1 MKNTKNITIAL
12 AILAVGLAC
21 SSVYGQDEI
30 ADDDEWQISVTPYY
44 WVPNIDV
51 DATVAGATVNIEM
64 DYSDIMDT
72 FDVSGFSGRI
82 EAWKGDWGLFF
93 DGQYVKADAKFDI
106 IGPLGKVRLGADVDL
121 VDTTLDFGVA
131 YKLLKVPLEE
141 DRSRMLTFEPLG
153 GLRYHYFKEEIKL
166 TATVAG
172 LGSRGTT
179 LGGDEEWVEPFIGA
193 RLRYDLTKNL
203 AAGVRTDFGGFG
215 IGSASKLTWN
225 LIAGVDW
232 QFKKN
237 MSLKLGYKIFD
248 MDYER
253 GSGPD
258 NIGFDGKI
266 QGPMIGLTI
275 LF

>member
-1 MKNTKNITIAL
+1 VRNAKNITIVL
-12 AILAVGLAC
+12 TILAVGLLC
-21 SSVYGQDEI
+21 SSVYGQEEI
-30 ADDDEWQISVTPYY
+30 SGGDKWQISFTPYY

-51 DATVAGATVNIEM
+51 DATVAGATVNIDM
-64 DYSDIMDT
+64 DYDDIMDT
-72 FDVSGFSGRI
+72 FDVFGFSGRV

-93 DGQYVKADAKFDI
+93 DGQYVAADAEFDI
-106 IGPLGKVRLGADVDL
+106 TGAFGVVRLGADVDL
-121 VDTTLDFGVA
+121 VDTTLDFGMA
-131 YKLLKVPLEE
+131 YKLVKMPLGENGN
-141 DRSRMLTFEPLG
+141 RMLTFEPLG
-153 GLRYHYFKEEIKL
+153 GLRYHYFKEEIEL
-166 TATVAG
+166 RATIAG
-172 LGSRGTT
+172 LGIQGTT
-179 LGGDEEWVEPFIGA
+179 IGGDEEWVEPFVGA
-193 RLRYDLTKNL
+193 RLRYDLNKNL

-237 MSLKLGYKIFD
+237 TSLKLGYKIFD

-253 GSGPD
+253 GNGSD